1 MKKMFNVSFYYM
13 IAGLIGGV
21 FFREFTKIQGY
32 TGDTALGVVHTH
44 TLMLGM
50 FMFLIVG
57 IIVDYLKI
65 SEETRIKKFFV
76 WYNSGLILTIIML
89 VIRGIFDVLGTNLS
103 KGANASISG
112 MSGLGHIALT
122 VGMMYFFTAIRKEV
136 KER

>member
-21 FFREFTKIQGY
+21 FFREFTKIQGF
-32 TGDTALGVVHTH
+32 TGNTALGVVHTH

-65 SEETRIKKFFV
+65 ADDKRIKKFFI
-76 WYNSGLILTIIML
+76 WYNSGLILTITML
-89 VIRGIFDVLGTNLS
+89 VVRGVFDVLGTNLS
-103 KGANASISG
+103 KGLNASISG
-112 MSGLGHIALT
+112 MSGLGHIVFT
-122 VGMMYFFTAIRKEV
+122 VGLMYFFTAIRKAV
-136 KER
+136 KDR

>member
-21 FFREFTKIQGY
+21 FFREFTKIQGF
-32 TGDTALGVVHTH
+32 TGNTALGVVHTH

-65 SEETRIKKFFV
+65 TDDKRIKKFFI
-76 WYNSGLILTIIML
+76 WYNSGLILTITML
-89 VIRGIFDVLGTNLS
+89 VVRGVFDVLGTNLS
-103 KGANASISG
+103 KGLNASISG
-112 MSGLGHIALT
+112 MSGLGHIVLT
-122 VGMMYFFTAIRKEV
+122 VGLMYFFTAIRKAV
-136 KER
+136 KDR

>member
-21 FFREFTKIQGY
+21 FFREFTKIQGF
-32 TGDTALGVVHTH
+32 TGNTALGVVHTH

-65 SEETRIKKFFV
+65 ADDKRIKKFFI
-76 WYNSGLILTIIML
+76 WYNSGLILTITML
-89 VIRGIFDVLGTNLS
+89 VVRGVFDVLGTNLS
-103 KGANASISG
+103 KGLNASISG
-112 MSGLGHIALT
+112 MSGLGHIVLT
-122 VGMMYFFTAIRKEV
+122 VGLMYFFTAIRKAV
-136 KER
+136 KDR

>member
-21 FFREFTKIQGY
+21 FFREFTKIQGF
-32 TGDTALGVVHTH
+32 TGNTALGVVHTH

-65 SEETRIKKFFV
+65 TDDKRIKKFFI
-76 WYNSGLILTIIML
+76 WYNTGLILTITML
-89 VIRGIFDVLGTNLS
+89 VVRGVFDVLGTNLS
-103 KGANASISG
+103 KGLNASISG
-112 MSGLGHIALT
+112 MSGLGHIVLT
-122 VGMMYFFTAIRKEV
+122 VGLMYFFTAIRKAV
-136 KER
+136 KDR

>member
-21 FFREFTKIQGY
+21 FFREFTKIQGF
-32 TGDTALGVVHTH
+32 TGNTALGVVHTH

-65 SEETRIKKFFV
+65 TEDKRIKKFFI
-76 WYNSGLILTIIML
+76 WYNSGLILTITML
-89 VIRGIFDVLGTNLS
+89 VVRGVFDVLGTNLS
-103 KGANASISG
+103 KGLNASISG
-112 MSGLGHIALT
+112 MSGLGHIVLT
-122 VGMMYFFTAIRKEV
+122 VGLMYFFTAIRKAV
-136 KER
+136 KDR

>member
-21 FFREFTKIQGY
+21 FFREFTKIQGF
-32 TGDTALGVVHTH
+32 TGNTALGVVHTH

-65 SEETRIKKFFV
+65 TEDKRIKKFFI
-76 WYNSGLILTIIML
+76 WYNSGLILTITML
-89 VIRGIFDVLGTNLS
+89 VVRGVFDVLGTNLS
-103 KGANASISG
+103 KGLNAAISG
-112 MSGLGHIALT
+112 MSGLGHIILT
-122 VGMMYFFTAIRKEV
+122 VGLMYFFTAIRKAV
-136 KER
+136 KDR